1 MKTEAEKTEGP
12 GSSAGDTLRHQLE
25 VIIFGTS
32 TRAGR
37 NFDIALLVLILASVV
52 VVMIDSVPLIH
63 AAYEDIFWKC
73 EIFFTAVFTAE
84 YVTRIWCTQHRRA
97 YLLSFWGVIDLL
109 AILPTYIAF

>member
-12 GSSAGDTLRHQLE
+12 NSGAGDTLRHQLE

-52 VVMIDSVPLIH
+52 VVMIDSVPHIH

-84 YVTRIWCTQHRRA
+84 YVTRIW
-97 YLLSFWGVIDLL
+97 
-109 AILPTYIAF
+109 